1 MIPMKTL
8 PCFHGR
14 KGCAFPGAVFFCVK
28 NRKSVCWQGGEETK
42 NIRQTSKIR
51 LTIILDKCR
60 ILVEGRD
67 KNMKL
72 SRKLL
77 ETEFE
82 IMKVFWEKELHADLN
97 LFDIKMKRKTDG

>member
-1 MIPMKTL
+1 MP
-8 PCFHGR
+8 
-14 KGCAFPGAVFFCVK
+14 
-28 NRKSVCWQGGEETK
+28 
-42 NIRQTSKIR
+42 KIR

-77 ETEFE
+77 EAEFE
-82 IMKVFWEKELHADLN
+82 IMKVVWEKESQVDLK

>member
-1 MIPMKTL
+1 M
-8 PCFHGR
+8 
-14 KGCAFPGAVFFCVK
+14 
-28 NRKSVCWQGGEETK
+28 S
-42 NIRQTSKIR
+42 NIGLTS
-51 LTIILDKCR
+51 ILDKCR

-77 ETEFE
+77 EAEFE
-82 IMKVFWEKELHADLN
+82 IMKVVWDKESQVDLK

>member
-1 MIPMKTL
+1 MP
-8 PCFHGR
+8 
-14 KGCAFPGAVFFCVK
+14 
-28 NRKSVCWQGGEETK
+28 
-42 NIRQTSKIR
+42 KIR

-72 SRKLL
+72 SRKLP
-77 ETEFE
+77 EAEFE
-82 IMKVFWEKELHADLN
+82 IMKVVWEKESQVDLK

>member
-1 MIPMKTL
+1 MP
-8 PCFHGR
+8 
-14 KGCAFPGAVFFCVK
+14 
-28 NRKSVCWQGGEETK
+28 
-42 NIRQTSKIR
+42 KIR

-72 SRKLL
+72 SRKLP
-77 ETEFE
+77 EAEFE
-82 IMKVFWEKELHADLN
+82 IMKVVWENESQVDLK

>member
-1 MIPMKTL
+1 M
-8 PCFHGR
+8 
-14 KGCAFPGAVFFCVK
+14 
-28 NRKSVCWQGGEETK
+28 S
-42 NIRQTSKIR
+42 NIGLTS
-51 LTIILDKCR
+51 ILDKCR

-77 ETEFE
+77 EAEFE
-82 IMKVFWEKELHADLN
+82 IMKVVWEKESQVDLK

>member
-1 MIPMKTL
+1 M
-8 PCFHGR
+8 
-14 KGCAFPGAVFFCVK
+14 
-28 NRKSVCWQGGEETK
+28 S
-42 NIRQTSKIR
+42 NIGLTS
-51 LTIILDKCR
+51 ILDKCR

-77 ETEFE
+77 EAEFE
-82 IMKVFWEKELHADLN
+82 IMKVVWEKGSQVDLK

>member
-1 MIPMKTL
+1 MKTL

-42 NIRQTSKIR
+42 HIRQMSKIR
-51 LTIILDKCR
+51 LTSILDKCR
-60 ILVEGRD
+60 IWIEGRD
-67 KNMKL
+67 ENMKL
-72 SRKLL
+72 SRKLP
-77 ETEFE
+77 EAEFE
-82 IMKVFWEKELHADLN
+82 IMKVFWEKESQADLK

>member
-1 MIPMKTL
+1 MP
-8 PCFHGR
+8 
-14 KGCAFPGAVFFCVK
+14 
-28 NRKSVCWQGGEETK
+28 
-42 NIRQTSKIR
+42 KIR

-72 SRKLL
+72 SRKLP
-77 ETEFE
+77 EAEFE
-82 IMKVFWEKELHADLN
+82 IMTVVWEKESQVDLK